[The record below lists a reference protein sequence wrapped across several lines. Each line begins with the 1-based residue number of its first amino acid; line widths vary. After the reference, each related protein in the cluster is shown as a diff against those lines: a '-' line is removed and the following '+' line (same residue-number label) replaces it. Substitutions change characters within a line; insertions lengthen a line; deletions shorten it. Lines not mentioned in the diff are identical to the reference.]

1 MNSCLK
7 SINNLLK
14 VISTE
19 LCSSKR
25 SKDFS
30 ELCEI
35 LHCFAGLERNCIED
49 YGPSSNSVQILREC
63 QCIMFKVIEELS
75 QLWDS
80 HTLKSNSSF
89 LNDKTVW
96 ELLNEFQESLGT
108 FSTISVPVDDIGVEP
123 DELYPVEKDLS
134 LIERSV
140 HEIPMTEIINR
151 FEYLLAEVMHFI
163 VFKDP
168 RIKISNKE
176 RDFIKAI
183 FIFCIK
189 GLGITM
195 NKSINNLK
203 SEYSTLMCSLKDAL
217 KKVVIISGFSLFFQ
231 F

>member
-89 LNDKTVW
+89 LN
-96 ELLNEFQESLGT
+96 
-108 FSTISVPVDDIGVEP
+108 VPVDDIGVEP